1 MSDNTSNDDVL
12 VPASA
17 VKWIALAGGILFPL
31 FLAVV
36 GAHVYYAG
44 SGSQHAQVFPLPEE

>member
-1 MSDNTSNDDVL
+1 MSENNSSYDEL

-17 VKWIALAGGILFPL
+17 AKWIGLVGGVLFPL
-31 FLAVV
+31 FLGVV

-44 SGSQHAQVFPLPEE
+44 SGTQQAQVFPLPDE